1 MCTGIGARIGN
12 FCCVAPICADDVALA
27 CNDKSTL
34 QSLVDIAVDYSQM
47 ELYKLQSVTN
57 EVLNGARKRVNQ
69 SGVDLVMDLEPMP
82 TVDKTTH
89 VGITRSSNTD
99 ETIVSENIRRPGE
112 PFIV

>member
-1 MCTGIGARIGN
+1 M
-12 FCCVAPICADDVALA
+12 
-27 CNDKSTL
+27 
-34 QSLVDIAVDYSQM
+34 DIAVYYSQM
-47 ELYKLQSVTN
+47 ELYKLQSVTS

-69 SGVDLVMDLEPMP
+69 SSVDLVKDGEPMP

-89 VGITRSSNTD
+89 VGITRSRDTD